1 MKRKQYHAWVHM
13 SDDSFNKTL
22 KLVII
27 ILYCYAIFAV
37 ANELMAGT
45 WNDKPVMCA
54 EKQEVMYTIQEKK
67 ESLVFNAVSLTKV
80 RSKEGL
86 QKRIVTLPLQIYV
99 NHDTKTYT
107 ILEYHDEHKVY
118 CIISYGTDLA
128 LLQNL

>member
-1 MKRKQYHAWVHM
+1 MTKKKDTRRDAWNFDYLGLKAYGVPRERKYHDWVYM
-13 SDDSFNKTL
+13 ADDSMNKVL
-22 KLVII
+22 KTV
-27 ILYCYAIFAV
+27 
-37 ANELMAGT
+37 
-45 WNDKPVMCA
+45 VMCA

-107 ILEYHDEHKVY
+107 IVEYHDEHKVY